1 MDNKEKK
8 ISYSSVDIEKNPS
21 SADTDELYESD
32 GGEK

>member
-21 SADTDELYESD
+21 SAEPMSYMNQMA
-32 GGEK
+32 GEK